1 MNNYRKWVRQR
12 EAFMGYVRKK
22 SDYISNA
29 RRLEALHKETYLF
42 LSERKELERLEQYPF
57 ADVAAE
63 LVRFENSSLYNDEN
77 FFKKLEWLRLHPSIV
92 DQIFTPIP
100 VPPA

>member
-1 MNNYRKWVRQR
+1 M
-12 EAFMGYVRKK
+12 
-22 SDYISNA
+22 
-29 RRLEALHKETYLF
+29 
-42 LSERKELERLEQYPF
+42 EQYPF

-77 FFKKLEWLRLHPSIV
+77 IFKKLEWLRLHPSIV